1 MIWAV
6 ANAPQ
11 SAIVNPMPQDP
22 MAAPM
27 PAPIAIQSGPVQ
39 TGAPYSSEALQPG
52 HELKP

>member
-22 MAAPM
+22 EATPTKG
-27 PAPIAIQSGPVQ
+27 PIAIQIGPVQ
-39 TGAPYSSEALQPG
+39 AGAPYSSEALQPG
-52 HELKP
+52 QVLNP